1 MNITRCFV
9 EKLKLPTASLNQ
21 KRYYDDCLKGFGIR
35 VTINGIKSFFIEKRI
50 GTKVYRATLGHYPA
64 LTVENAR
71 KKAQDYLGKIAM
83 GIDPTEEK
91 LEAKIK
97 GITLQA
103 AFTDF
108 LNARKNLKPSTIYCY
123 TRIMQ
128 DTIANWQ
135 NKPLISINKD
145 MIIKKHAEIGMNSKA
160 HANLTMR
167 ILRAVFTF
175 AAGNYSGVNSGISKQ
190 SLFIENPVKILSYS
204 RAWYAIKRRT
214 TVITP
219 SDLPAWYRAVQ
230 QLAVEQLATQPLT
243 VQSLTVQKLTIQ
255 KLKYNGVADSA
266 DCNIK
271 NTIANNYYI
280 ESKAAIVRDYLL
292 LILFTGLRRQEAA
305 QLKWEN
311 IDFNNKTLTVTDT
324 KNHLHHTLPL
334 SSFLYE
340 LLYARYINNGINNH
354 CRSNYVFPGAGDA
367 GYLVEPQKQINK
379 VIKASG
385 VQFTLHD
392 LRRTFITVAESL
404 DIPAYALKRLLNHK
418 EHDVTAGYI
427 IIDTERLRRPMQLIS
442 DKLLSLVNVTI
453 TNTPI
458 SDTLENI
465 GNSIETTANPTTIAL
480 FKRSG

>member
-35 VTINGIKSFFIEKRI
+35 VTINGIKSFFIEKCI

-103 AFTDF
+103 AFNDF
-108 LNARKNLKPSTIYCY
+108 LNARKNLKHSTICCY

-167 ILRAVFTF
+167 ILRAIFTF
-175 AAGNYSGVNSGISKQ
+175 AAGNYNGINSSINSGINKQ

-219 SDLPAWYRAVQ
+219 SDLPSWYK
-230 QLAVEQLATQPLT
+230 AVEQLATQPLI
-243 VQSLTVQKLTIQ
+243 VQKLAVQ
-255 KLKYNGVADSA
+255 QLKYNGVDDGI
-266 DCNIK
+266 DCNIESK
-271 NTIANNYYI
+271 TIIVSDYHVK
-280 ESKAAIVRDYLL
+280 SKAAIVRDYLL